1 MALSSSAVSTLYQ
14 SERARLQRFAR
25 RLTGNAAT
33 SEDLVQEAFLRVLS
47 RRGEDRIT
55 VEEAYVT
62 RVLRNLALN
71 HLRHLRMGVEIAV
84 EDSVLAAMADS
95 GPAVDDKI
103 IARQSLEQVL
113 RAILT
118 LPPRRREIFVQHRF
132 EDLTYDQIA
141 ARLGISRNTVMVQI
155 VNALADLRQ
164 QL

>member
-14 SERARLQRFAR
+14 SERPRLQRFAR

-33 SEDLVQEAFLRVLS
+33 SDDLVQETFLRILS
-47 RRGEDRIT
+47 RRGQDRIA
-55 VEEAYVT
+55 VEQAYLSAI
-62 RVLRNLALN
+62 LRNLALN
-71 HLRHLRMGVEIAV
+71 HLRHLRLGVEVPV

-95 GPAVDDKI
+95 GPAVDDRI

-118 LPPRRREIFVQHRF
+118 LPQRRREIFVLHRF

-141 ARLGISRNTVMVQI
+141 ERLGISRNTVMVQI
-155 VNALADLRQ
+155 VNALADLRR